1 MEDQINNTGQGSAGS
16 SPGAGYTGSR
26 TGQNLGIAALITAIV
41 TFVFAVIPC
50 VGLIA
55 IIPGVIAIVLAVV
68 GLSRA
73 SESESRGVLIAGL
86 VIAVVASIISF
97 SQLFVAGKIIEK
109 AKRGFGG
116 DIENIIRDVQKDVLQ
131 DLEDA
136 KISIKVESNGDKVE
150 IKADTGSRSRIEEL
164 EELERTDSL
173 NSGTNVK
180 K

>member
-1 MEDQINNTGQGSAGS
+1 
-16 SPGAGYTGSR
+16 
-26 TGQNLGIAALITAIV
+26 
-41 TFVFAVIPC
+41 
-50 VGLIA
+50 
-55 IIPGVIAIVLAVV
+55 
-68 GLSRA
+68 
-73 SESESRGVLIAGL
+73 VLIAGL

-116 DIENIIRDVQKDVLQ
+116 DIENIIRDVQKDILQ